1 MFNKITENV
10 EIHQTLP
17 DIPNM
22 TTQELKREW
31 DKGNKIIKEAF
42 NALIDELNNNMF
54 PIGFRMYINNDKDY
68 SNHLGFTWQ
77 KVAKGRVLVGKDED
91 DENFNSIGKTGGEK
105 THTLTIN
112 EIPSHS
118 HAYTNNL
125 WAQASGFGN
134 INVGATAAANGADI
148 VNSVSSPVGGSQSH
162 NNLQPYEVVNIWE
175 RIL

>member
-1 MFNKITENV
+1 MFEKITDNV

-17 DIPNM
+17 DTPNM

-42 NALIDELNNNMF
+42 NALIDELNNNIF

-91 DENFNSIGKTGGEK
+91 DENFNAVGKTGGEK
-105 THTLTIN
+105 THTLTIA
-112 EIPSHS
+112 EMPKHS
-118 HAYTNNL
+118 HQIYGQNKTFGAGNYPAETVGNQYYNQYTE
-125 WAQASGFGN
+125 W
-134 INVGATAAANGADI
+134 VTENG
-148 VNSVSSPVGGSQSH
+148 QSLPH